1 LNKIAVLNV
10 VVFVIGWMLFVL
22 AQAQNSIKSS
32 TNGLQGKAGWA
43 QWFKIHAIELAWRAF
58 GSGLLYHYI
67 VQTTANKLAGLG
79 LSLEST
85 SIAGFGGLAA
95 NSVLYQVFG
104 LIPWLRVEVADLT
117 PPAAPP
123 ADPKNNSASPP
134 AVQ

>member
-1 LNKIAVLNV
+1 MLNV
-10 VVFVIGWMLFVL
+10 AIFVLGWVLFVL

-43 QWFKIHAIELAWRAF
+43 GWLKIHAIELAWRAF

-104 LIPWLRVEVADLT
+104 LIPWLRVEVGELA
-117 PPAAPP
+117 PPSEPP
-123 ADPKNNSASPP
+123 ADPKPGPPPNPGPP
-134 AVQ
+134 A

>member
-10 VVFVIGWMLFVL
+10 VVFVIGWVLFVL

-123 ADPKNNSASPP
+123 DPPKPSPP